1 MFFRSRK
8 SQKGDGETAVADRS
22 PVMAKADE
30 LEDAGDFMGAIE
42 VLAVENRSAR
52 DMELERRMVRL
63 RHRAGIR
70 LTEAVDRPPMSEP
83 DYDALKVE
91 GEIPEIDASEM
102 DAGLARAAMLRY
114 GCLIIRNVLPQ
125 DEAIQMRDD
134 IERAFQS
141 RDNEVVDGYF
151 EEFVPDPPFTI
162 LERRW
167 VSDGGGIW
175 AADSPKFMFD
185 MVEAFERVGLQSL
198 VEGYLGER
206 PAFSVNKCTLRRV
219 PPEAGTAWHQD
230 GAFLG
235 DVKALNVW
243 MSLSRCGDIAPGLD
257 IVPRRIEEILPT
269 GTDDALFPWSIS
281 DKVAEGA
288 AGDTPILRPVF
299 DPGDVILFDDVF
311 LHRTGV
317 DAATMTENRYAI
329 ESWFFGPSTFPDDY
343 IPLAF

>member
-1 MFFRSRK
+1 MLFRSRRNEK
-8 SQKGDGETAVADRS
+8 DDTATAVADRS
-22 PVMAKADE
+22 PAMVKADE
-30 LEDAGDFMGAIE
+30 LEQAGDFMGAVE
-42 VLAVENRSAR
+42 ALAVENRVSR

-63 RHRAGIR
+63 RHRAGVK
-70 LTEAVDRPPMSEP
+70 LTEQDGSPPMAEP

-91 GEIPEIDASEM
+91 GDIPEIQASEM
-102 DAGLARAAMLRY
+102 NGAIARAAMLKY
-114 GCLIIRNVLPQ
+114 GCLIIRGVVPQ

-134 IERAFQS
+134 IELSFQA
-141 RDNEVVDGYF
+141 RDSGVVDGYF
-151 EEFVPDPPFTI
+151 EEFLPDPPFTI

-185 MVEAFERVGLQSL
+185 MTEAFDKVGLQSL
-198 VEGYLGER
+198 VESYLGER

-219 PPEAGTAWHQD
+219 EPSAGTAWHQD
-230 GAFLG
+230 GAFMG

-243 MSLSRCGDIAPGLD
+243 MSLSRCGDVAPGLD
-257 IVPRRIEEILPT
+257 IVPKRIEDILPT
-269 GTDDALFPWSIS
+269 GTDDAIFPWSIS
-281 DKVAEGA
+281 DKVAEEA
-288 AGDTPILRPVF
+288 AGDTPILRPIF

-317 DAATMTENRYAI
+317 DGETMTENRYAI